1 MKTTDQI
8 TCEEN
13 TQRLIARATKLGYE
27 ITRIA
32 DGEITIRS
40 AGTHR
45 YTADI
50 QHTGGAWKIQT
61 TAWGAL
67 DLNAIEEVTDA
78 YQRAAAMVRALEAD
92 KPGSLAGYHA

>member
-1 MKTTDQI
+1 MKTTDPI

-13 TQRLIARATKLGYE
+13 TQRLIARATKLGYV

-45 YTADI
+45 
-50 QHTGGAWKIQT
+50 
-61 TAWGAL
+61 
-67 DLNAIEEVTDA
+67 
-78 YQRAAAMVRALEAD
+78 
-92 KPGSLAGYHA
+92 